1 MRRKP
6 LILIKT
12 KVGSSRRVELAHG
25 RIALLLAVL
34 LLLPG
39 CVSDALAGFTGSLGT
54 AILDNDDPETVR
66 AGAPS
71 YLLLIDALVDGEP
84 TNATYLALSSQL
96 HGAYG
101 SAFVDEPERKV
112 RFATKALVLAERALC
127 AERADA
133 CGLRARQLPDIEAW
147 LGTAAADDVPRV
159 YGLAV
164 AWAGYIQASSEDW
177 NAVAELSRV
186 QRLMSW
192 VAATTPAHD
201 QGGAHLYL
209 GVMASLVPAAM
220 GGQPEASRAHFEKA
234 VELSG
239 GRHLMTKVMFARSY
253 ARSVYDRELHDRLLN
268 EVLAADPHVPGQ
280 TLVNVIAQREAKAL
294 LASADEYF

>member
-1 MRRKP
+1 M
-6 LILIKT
+6 
-12 KVGSSRRVELAHG
+12 V
-25 RIALLLAVL
+25 ALLALS
-34 LLLPG
+34 G

-71 YLLLIDALVDGEP
+71 YLLLVDALVDGDP
-84 TNATYLALSSQL
+84 TNVAYLSTSAQL

-112 RFATKALVLAERALC
+112 RFAAKSLALAERALC

-133 CGLRARQLPDIEAW
+133 CGLRARQLPEIETW
-147 LGTAAADDVPRV
+147 LAAATADDVPQV

-164 AWAGYIQASSEDW
+164 AWAGFIQANSEDW
-177 NAVAELSRV
+177 NAVAELARV
-186 QRLMSW
+186 QRLMAW
-192 VAATTPAHD
+192 VAEVAPAHD
-201 QGGAHLYL
+201 NGGAHLYL

-220 GGQPEASRAHFEKA
+220 GGKPEEARAHFEKA
-234 VELSG
+234 IELSG
-239 GRHLMTKVMFARSY
+239 GKHLMTKVMFARSY

-268 EVLAADPHVPGQ
+268 EVLAADPHVPGM
-280 TLVNVIAQREAKAL
+280 TLVNVIAQREAKVL
-294 LASADEYF
+294 LASAEEYF

>member
-1 MRRKP
+1 MSDIDTRRP
-6 LILIKT
+6 
-12 KVGSSRRVELAHG
+12 SSG
-25 RIALLLAVL
+25 RFETRLALLLAVV

-84 TNATYLALSSQL
+84 ENPTYLALSSQL

-112 RFATKALVLAERALC
+112 RFAIKSLALAERALC

-133 CGLRARQLPDIEAW
+133 CGLRARPLPEIAAW
-147 LGTAAADDVPRV
+147 LGIAGTEAVPRV

-177 NAVAELSRV
+177 NAVAELARV

-192 VAATTPAHD
+192 VAATAPAHD

-209 GVMASLVPAAM
+209 GVMAALVPAAM
-220 GGQPEASRAHFEKA
+220 GGRPEDSRAHFEKA
-234 VELSG
+234 IELSA

-280 TLVNVIAQREAKAL
+280 TLVNVVAQREARAL